1 MPDLKKFLNA
11 YKGFNSSGGKAKVIP
26 LFLNYIKTSRV
37 LSNDPTKTLEHT
49 VLERQ
54 ENLYFESIF
63 KQFLIFSDSKRIF

>member
-49 VLERQ
+49 VLER
-54 ENLYFESIF
+54 
-63 KQFLIFSDSKRIF
+63 